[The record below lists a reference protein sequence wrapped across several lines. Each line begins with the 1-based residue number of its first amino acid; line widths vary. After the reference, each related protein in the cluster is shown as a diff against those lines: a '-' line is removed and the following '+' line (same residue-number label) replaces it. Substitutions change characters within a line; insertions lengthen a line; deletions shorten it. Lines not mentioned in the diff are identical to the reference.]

1 MSTTTTGYAT
11 DYITFS
17 RASLATV
24 TGSGGLIQW
33 AGHNFILS
41 SEQFDSGNWSRVN
54 TQAFGSGSV
63 SNAIAAPNGT
73 TTADF
78 IAETTAASAQHIFY
92 NTTNFALETS
102 TNYTFGVF
110 AKKGTRN
117 YVSLAVNSGG
127 GAGAGVVY
135 DLNAGAVT
143 QSSTTSA
150 AYTIVSSS
158 ISSVGNDW
166 YYCVFTF
173 SSTQVTAS
181 TCICLSDSGTP
192 TVQASTQRPL
202 YTGDGVSGLY
212 VWGAHLYR
220 SDLGGMVANTS
231 AYPMYNSTSPKNFVG
246 YTEDLT
252 NAVWTATN
260 LSVTANDTTAPNGI
274 VSADKI
280 TGNGVLGGHVIRQT
294 VTFTAYTTYTASIYV
309 KASDLSWMYIYMGG
323 TGITAYSTFNS
334 STGAVGTVNVGTT
347 SRSITSVGNGWYRVQ
362 ITATTGATVGSN
374 FLEIALLTSDSAGA
388 NTASGSIYVWG
399 AQISNSA
406 SLDAYSPNY
415 FAFAASAAYNAARLD
430 FSPTTLAANG
440 YLSEEQ
446 RTNLALQSADFTS
459 ATWVKGSLSV
469 TGNTTIAPD
478 GTLSAD
484 TLTTSAGL
492 GSTAQAI
499 ITVSGTTYCWSA
511 FFKKTTGTPSYY
523 PMLHLNKGGTPAL
536 TGIII
541 NTTSG
546 TVSAVT
552 GASYSAPVAQGTI
565 DMGGYWLAYFAFSAA
580 TTSISCQIYPAAS
593 TDGTTLNGS
602 VTGSQVVWGA
612 QFEAGAFPTSYIPTV
627 SSTVTRAAD
636 LAYVSVS
643 AFPYS
648 ASEGTLIAVFTS
660 VVATGNRIAAT
671 LTDSALNNR
680 VNIRVDGGTTYVLFT
695 AVSGSIIFIQ
705 TGSVLSGA
713 INKIASAYKSGD
725 YNNAVNGVA
734 NTTSTVTGVPIGV
747 NQLVIGSA
755 AGSGTLTGYVR
766 SVTYFPRR
774 LSNEELQQRTSL

>member
-446 RTNLALQSADFTS
+446 RTNLLTYSDQFNNAAWTKL
-459 ATWVKGSLSV
+459 ATTV
-469 TGNTTIAPD
+469 TANAAVSPD
-478 GTLSAD
+478 GTSSAD
-484 TLTTSAGL
+484 KIVADATTSVKYFQQLVSTSASTEYSWSIFLKAAEYTTAVIYAINPISPFQFFQASINLTTGV
-492 GSTAQAI
+492 I
-499 ITVSGTTYCWSA
+499 SGTTS
-511 FFKKTTGTPSYY
+511 G
-523 PMLHLNKGGTPAL
+523 NGGTFTAATATSYGNGWWRVSLIGTIGVGTSFVARVYPNTIASF
-536 TGIII
+536 TGDG
-541 NTTSG
+541 TSG
-546 TVSAVT
+546 
-552 GASYSAPVAQGTI
+552 
-565 DMGGYWLAYFAFSAA
+565 
-580 TTSISCQIYPAAS
+580 IYA
-593 TDGTTLNGS
+593 
-602 VTGSQVVWGA
+602 WGA
-612 QFEAGAFPTSYIPTV
+612 QLEAGAFPTSYIPTV
-627 SSTVTRAAD
+627 SSTATRAAD

>member
-33 AGHNFILS
+33 AGHNLNLS
-41 SEQFDSGNWSRVN
+41 SEQFESANWSRINV
-54 TQAFGSGSV
+54 QAFGSGSV

-73 TTADF
+73 FTADF
-78 IAETTAASAQHIFY
+78 IAESTAAGNVHILY

-102 TNYTFGVF
+102 TNYTFGAF
-110 AKKGTRN
+110 AKKGTRG
-117 YVSLAVNSGG
+117 YVSLTVNSGG
-127 GAGAGVVY
+127 GVAAGVVY

-192 TVQASTQRPL
+192 TVQASTQRPV

-252 NAVWTATN
+252 NAVWTAIN
-260 LSVTANDTTAPNGI
+260 ISVTANDTTAPNGI

-280 TGNGVLGGHVIRQT
+280 TGNGVLGGHAIRQT
-294 VTFTAYTTYTASIYV
+294 ATFTAYTTYTASVYV

-374 FLEIALLTSDSAGA
+374 FLEISVLTSDSAGA

-399 AQISNSA
+399 AQVSNSA

-446 RTNLALQSADFTS
+446 RTNLILQSADFSSVSWSKSS
-459 ATWVKGSLSV
+459 ATV
-469 TGNTTIAPD
+469 TANTAVAPD
-478 GTLSAD
+478 GSMSAD
-484 TLTTSAGL
+484 TLT
-492 GSTAQAI
+492 STAGFGYVSQSI
-499 ITVSGTTYCWSA
+499 TTVSGTTYCCYA
-511 FFKKTTGTPSYY
+511 FFKKTTGAPSYF
-523 PMLHLNKGGTPAL
+523 PAFQVNKGGSPAFS
-536 TGIII
+536 GIIL
-541 NTTSG
+541 NTSSG
-546 TVSAVT
+546 EVVAIP
-552 GASYSAPVAQGTI
+552 GATYVAPITQGTI
-565 DMGGYWLAYFAFSAA
+565 NFGEYWLAYFTFSAA
-580 TTSISCQIYPAAS
+580 NISIPYMIYPAAS
-593 TDGTTLNGS
+593 TNGTTLNGS

-612 QFEAGAFPTSYIPTV
+612 QLEAGAFPTSYIPTV